1 MNHSP
6 VFDGQQLRL
15 TPMDISHDPPVLAR
29 WSADLEVAR
38 RLRSQHPVR
47 PLAEFEAK
55 KVLEDWLKE
64 IERSNRVFMFGLR
77 PQGDDR
83 LAGYIRISQVMW
95 VHGAAQFDLVIGDP
109 QDWERYAGEALSL
122 GLRYAFDE
130 MNLFR
135 ITVQVE
141 EHNVISQALYQAAQ
155 FFLEVRQRQVIY
167 HEGRYWDRL
176 MFGMLRPE
184 WSVFQNQQLG
194 VAA

>member
-6 VFDGQQLRL
+6 VFDSQLLRL
-15 TPMDISHDPPVLAR
+15 TPMDISRDPPVLAR
-29 WSADLEVAR
+29 WSVDLEVAR
-38 RLRSQHPVR
+38 RLRSQQPVR

-55 KVLEDWLKE
+55 KVLEEWLKE
-64 IERSNRVFMFGLR
+64 IERSNRVFMFALR

-83 LAGYIRISQVMW
+83 LAGYIRITQVMW

-109 QDWERYAGEALSL
+109 EDWARYAGEALSL

-141 EHNVISQALYQAAQ
+141 EHNQICQALYRAAQ
-155 FFLEVRQRQVIY
+155 FFLEVRQRQAVY
-167 HEGRYWDRL
+167 HDGRYWDRL

-184 WSVFQNQQLG
+184 WTVYQNQQLG